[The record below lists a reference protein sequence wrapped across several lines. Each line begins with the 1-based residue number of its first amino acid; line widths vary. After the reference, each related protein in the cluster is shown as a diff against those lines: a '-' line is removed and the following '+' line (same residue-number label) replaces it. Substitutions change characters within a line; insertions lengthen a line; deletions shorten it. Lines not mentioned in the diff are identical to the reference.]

1 MSVVAAKGFL
11 ASGVAGGIKPGDV
24 PDLALVV
31 AAHGPVAA
39 AATFTTNLAAAAPVQ
54 VSRAHLQATGGRVG
68 AVILNSGCANAATGV
83 QGLAAA
89 NETAAAVAS
98 SLGLQAT
105 EVLVCSTGLI
115 GPQLPLDALLGAL
128 PEAVRSLGEGVADG
142 DRAARAIMTTDTKP
156 KLVAIEADGFTVGG
170 MAKGAGMIAPNMATM
185 LCVITTDAVVD
196 PSELSIALR
205 EAVRSSFNALI
216 VDGSTSTND
225 TVIALASGLGATPSR
240 EALTTALS
248 AACSSLAEQ
257 MAADAEG
264 TSKVA
269 TILVSGAA
277 SDEDAARAAR
287 NVAGSLLVKTSLFGS
302 DPYWGRVISELGSSG
317 ASFDLTTVDV
327 SYGNV
332 LVFSGGEEIPHDRGA
347 LVAYLSNKS
356 VEISC
361 DLGLGSGAARVVT
374 TDLGH
379 SYIDENMKTS

>member
-11 ASGVAGGIKPGDV
+11 ASGVAAGIKPDLV

-31 AAHGPVAA
+31 ATHGPVAA

-54 VSRAHLQATGGRVG
+54 VSRAHLQETGGRVG

-89 NETAAAVAS
+89 NETAAALAS
-98 SLGLQAT
+98 SLGLEAT

-128 PEAVRSLGEGVADG
+128 PEAVRSLGEGVTDA

-205 EAVRSSFNALI
+205 EAVRGSFNALI

-225 TVIALASGLGATPSR
+225 TVIALASGLRATPSR
-240 EALTTALS
+240 EALTAALS

-269 TILVSGAA
+269 TINVSGAA

-302 DPYWGRVISELGSSG
+302 DPYWGRIISELGSSG
-317 ASFDLTTVDV
+317 ASFDLTTVEV
-327 SYGNV
+327 SYGDV
-332 LVFSGGEEIPHDRGA
+332 LVFSGGEEIAHDRNA
-347 LVAYLSNKS
+347 LVSYLSNKS

-361 DLGLGSGAARVVT
+361 DLGLGSGTARVVT

-379 SYIDENMKTS
+379 SYIDENMRTS

>member
-1 MSVVAAKGFL
+1 VSVVAPKGFL
-11 ASGVAGGIKPGDV
+11 ASGVAAGIKPGDV
-24 PDLALVV
+24 LDLALVV
-31 AAHGPVAA
+31 AANGPVAA

-54 VSRAHLQATGGRVG
+54 VSRAHLQATSGRVG

-83 QGLAAA
+83 QGLA
-89 NETAAAVAS
+89 TARATTAAVAT
-98 SLGLQAT
+98 SLGFEEN

-115 GPQLPLDALLGAL
+115 GPQLSLDALLGAL
-128 PEAVRSLGEGVADG
+128 PEAVRSLGEKVEDG

-156 KLVAIEADGFTVGG
+156 KLVSIEADGFSVGG

-185 LCVITTDAVVD
+185 LCVITTDADVE
-196 PSELSIALR
+196 PSELQSALR
-205 EAVRSSFNALI
+205 EAVAGSFNALI

-225 TVIALASGLGATPSR
+225 TVIALASGLGATPSH
-240 EALTTALS
+240 EALTGALS
-248 AACSSLAEQ
+248 EACSSLAEQ

-287 NVAGSLLVKTSLFGS
+287 KVAGSLLVKTSLFGS
-302 DPYWGRVISELGSSG
+302 DPYWGRVVSELGSSG
-317 ASFDLTTVDV
+317 ASFDLLTVDV
-327 SYGNV
+327 RYGGV

-347 LVAYLSNKS
+347 LVAYLSKKS

-361 DLGLGSGAARVVT
+361 DLGLGAGGARVVT

>member
-1 MSVVAAKGFL
+1 VSVVAPKGFL
-11 ASGVAGGIKPGDV
+11 ASGVAAGIKGGDV
-24 PDLALVV
+24 LALVV
-31 AAHGPVAA
+31 AANGPVAA

-54 VSRAHLQATGGRVG
+54 VSRAHLQATSGHVG

-83 QGLAAA
+83 RGLAAA
-89 NETAAAVAS
+89 NETTAAVAA
-98 SLGLQAT
+98 SLGLQET

-115 GPQLPLDALLGAL
+115 GPQLALEALLGAL
-128 PEAVRSLGEGVADG
+128 PEAVRSLGEKVEDG

-156 KLVAIEADGFTVGG
+156 KLVSIEADGFSVGG

-185 LCVITTDAVVD
+185 LCVITTDANVQ
-196 PSELSIALR
+196 PTELQRALR
-205 EAVRSSFNALI
+205 EAVAVSFNALI

-225 TVIALASGLGATPSR
+225 TVIALASGLGGTPSP

-248 AACSSLAEQ
+248 EACSSLAEQ

-269 TILVSGAA
+269 VILVSGAA

-287 NVAGSLLVKTSLFGS
+287 KVAGSLLVKTSLFGS
-302 DPYWGRVISELGSSG
+302 DPYWGRVVSELGSSG
-317 ASFDLTTVDV
+317 ASFDLESVDV
-327 SYGNV
+327 RYGGV
-332 LVFSGGEEIPHDRGA
+332 LVFSGGEEIDHDRGA
-347 LVAYLSNKS
+347 LVAYLSRKH

-361 DLGLGSGAARVVT
+361 DLGIGAGAARVVT

>member
-1 MSVVAAKGFL
+1 MSVVAPRGFL
-11 ASGVAGGIKPGDV
+11 ASGVAAGIKPGDV
-24 PDLALVV
+24 LDLALVV
-31 AAHGPVAA
+31 AANGPVAA

-54 VSRAHLQATGGRVG
+54 VSRAHLQATSGRVG

-83 QGLAAA
+83 RGLAAA
-89 NETAAAVAS
+89 NETTAAVAS
-98 SLGLQAT
+98 SLGLEES

-128 PEAVRSLGEGVADG
+128 PEAVRSLGEKVEDG

-156 KLVAIEADGFTVGG
+156 KLVSIEADGFSVGG

-185 LCVITTDAVVD
+185 LCVITTDADVD
-196 PSELSIALR
+196 PSELQSALR
-205 EAVRSSFNALI
+205 EAVAGSFNALI
-216 VDGSTSTND
+216 VDGATSTND
-225 TVIALASGLGATPSR
+225 TVIALASGLGVTPSL
-240 EALTTALS
+240 EALTRVLS
-248 AACSSLAEQ
+248 EACSSLAEQ

-277 SDEDAARAAR
+277 SDADAARAAR
-287 NVAGSLLVKTSLFGS
+287 KVAGSLLVKTSLFGS
-302 DPYWGRVISELGSSG
+302 DPYWGRVVSELGSSG
-317 ASFDLTTVDV
+317 ASFHLDTVDV
-327 SYGNV
+327 RYGGV
-332 LVFSGGEEIPHDRGA
+332 LVFSGGEEIPHDRRA

-361 DLGLGSGAARVVT
+361 DLGIGTGAARVVT

>member
-1 MSVVAAKGFL
+1 MSVVAPKGFL
-11 ASGVAGGIKPGDV
+11 ASGVAAGIKAGDV
-24 PDLALVV
+24 LDLALVV

-54 VSRAHLQATGGRVG
+54 VSRAHLEATNGQVG

-89 NETAAAVAS
+89 NETTAAVAA
-98 SLGLQAT
+98 SLGLQES

-115 GPQLPLDALLGAL
+115 GPQLALEALLGAL
-128 PEAVRSLGEGVADG
+128 PEAVRSLGEKVEDG

-156 KLVAIEADGFTVGG
+156 KLVSIEAEGFTVGG

-185 LCVITTDAVVD
+185 LCVITTDADVE
-196 PSELSIALR
+196 PSQLQTSLR
-205 EAVRSSFNALI
+205 EAVAGSFNALI

-225 TVIALASGLGATPSR
+225 TVIALASGLGATPSPA
-240 EALTTALS
+240 ALTKALS
-248 AACSSLAEQ
+248 EACSSLAEQ

-287 NVAGSLLVKTSLFGS
+287 KVAGSLLVKTSLFGS
-302 DPYWGRVISELGSSG
+302 DPYWGRVVSELGSSG
-317 ASFDLTTVDV
+317 ASFDLLSVNV
-327 SYGNV
+327 RYGGV

-347 LVAYLSNKS
+347 LVAYLSKKS

-361 DLGLGSGAARVVT
+361 DLGLGAGAARVVT

>member
-1 MSVVAAKGFL
+1 MSVVAPRGFL
-11 ASGVAGGIKPGDV
+11 ASGVAAGIKPGDV
-24 PDLALVV
+24 LDLALVV
-31 AAHGPVAA
+31 AANGPVAA

-54 VSRAHLQATGGRVG
+54 VSRAHLQATSGRVG

-83 QGLAAA
+83 RGLAAA
-89 NETAAAVAS
+89 TETTAAVAS
-98 SLGLQAT
+98 SLGLEAS

-128 PEAVRSLGEGVADG
+128 PEAVRSLGEKVEDG
-142 DRAARAIMTTDTKP
+142 GRAARAIMTTDTKP
-156 KLVAIEADGFTVGG
+156 KVVSIEADGFRVGG

-185 LCVITTDAVVD
+185 LCVITTDADVD
-196 PSELSIALR
+196 PSELQSALR
-205 EAVRSSFNALI
+205 EAVAGSFNALI

-225 TVIALASGLGATPSR
+225 TVIALASGLGVTPSP
-240 EALTTALS
+240 AALS
-248 AACSSLAEQ
+248 AALSEACSSLAEQ

-264 TSKVA
+264 TTKVA

-287 NVAGSLLVKTSLFGS
+287 KVAGSLLVKTSLFGS
-302 DPYWGRVISELGSSG
+302 DPYWGRVVSELGSSG
-317 ASFDLTTVDV
+317 ASFHLDAVDV
-327 SYGNV
+327 AYGGV

-356 VEISC
+356 IEISC
-361 DLGLGSGAARVVT
+361 DLGIGAGAARVVT

>member
-11 ASGVAGGIKPGDV
+11 ASGVASGIKANDV

-54 VSRAHLQATGGRVG
+54 VSRAHLLASDGRVG

-83 QGLAAA
+83 RGLAAA
-89 NETAAAVAS
+89 NETTAAVAA
-98 SLGLQAT
+98 SLGLSTT

-128 PEAVRSLGEGVADG
+128 PEAVRSLGEGLEDG

-156 KLVAIEADGFTVGG
+156 KLVTVHADGFTVGG

-185 LCVITTDAVVD
+185 LCVLTTDAAVD
-196 PSELSIALR
+196 SAELSTALR
-205 EAVRSSFNALI
+205 EAVRSSFNTLI

-225 TVIALASGLGATPSR
+225 TVIALASGLGASPSLN
-240 EALTTALS
+240 ALTAALS
-248 AACSSLAEQ
+248 EACSSLAEQ

-269 TILVSGAA
+269 TIVVRGAA
-277 SDEDAARAAR
+277 SDAEAAQAAR

-302 DPYWGRVISELGSSG
+302 DPYWGRIVSELGSSG

-327 SYGNV
+327 SYGDV
-332 LVFSGGEEIPHDRGA
+332 LVFSGGEEVAHDRGA
-347 LVAYLSNKS
+347 LVAYLSKKS

-361 DLGLGSGAARVVT
+361 DLGLGTGTARVVT